1 MGWPPKIQNYLLEGG
16 PLVDRLPQ
24 LGGCSRNPSVSL
36 WQLALLWEA
45 VLGFSDS
52 FLKTQHMCPFHDGWL
67 PRAPAHTLLSVQ
79 QFLPK
84 MARPQAPPSLFT
96 QSFLPET
103 PGNLVSVSQD
113 EKGPPRETFCQCG
126 RGKTKK
132 GRSTKRHQNQQVKNC
147 FEQWEKCL
155 CKCIDCIKWR
165 VLWRWLKF
173 KHVRI
178 NTQI

>member
-1 MGWPPKIQNYLLEGG
+1 MGGPQKIQNYLLEGG

-84 MARPQAPPSLFT
+84 MARLEAPPSLFT
-96 QSFLPET
+96 QSH
-103 PGNLVSVSQD
+103 PGQLGFCFPGWNRSSKGKRFANVEEVKQKKAEALKGIKINKLKTALSSGKNASVSVLIALNG
-113 EKGPPRETFCQCG
+113 EY
-126 RGKTKK
+126 
-132 GRSTKRHQNQQVKNC
+132 
-147 FEQWEKCL
+147 FEGDWSL
-155 CKCIDCIKWR
+155 
-165 VLWRWLKF
+165 
-173 KHVRI
+173 
-178 NTQI
+178 NM